1 MTPHFPNMGDT
12 MAEQADQGHVQLPP
26 GVNLDQPSVA
36 RVYDYM
42 LGGYHNFEIDR
53 QTAEKFAA
61 VFPDFG
67 LTARV
72 NRAFLRRAATF
83 LALQGIDQFLDLGSG
98 IPTVGNVHEIVRQYQ
113 PEART
118 VYVDIEQV
126 AIAHAEMLLADD
138 PGTIAILADVRHPG
152 DILDHPRVRSLIDF
166 TRPVGLMAVA
176 LLHYVLDD
184 DEAERVIDTFK
195 DALPSGSYCA
205 IGVWTYDD
213 APRDIMEKYAQMTRV
228 LTTPGAP
235 RSREKVMR
243 YFNGL
248 DLLEPGLVHGPQWRP
263 DGPDDLLLDEPG
275 RSVNWVGVARK
286 P

>member
-1 MTPHFPNMGDT
+1 M
-12 MAEQADQGHVQLPP
+12 
-26 GVNLDQPSVA
+26 S
-36 RVYDYM
+36 
-42 LGGYHNFEIDR
+42 
-53 QTAEKFAA
+53 
-61 VFPDFG
+61 
-67 LTARV
+67 TARV